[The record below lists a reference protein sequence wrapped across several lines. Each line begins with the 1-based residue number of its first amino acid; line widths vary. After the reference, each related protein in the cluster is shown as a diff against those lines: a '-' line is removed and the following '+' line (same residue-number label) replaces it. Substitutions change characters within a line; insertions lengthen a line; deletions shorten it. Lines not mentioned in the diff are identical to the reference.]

1 MISWRNEVSMTK
13 DVSYEFVLGKIVVN
27 VLLNLK
33 TDIQKNLIFLFVAGL
48 FFWISITLLL
58 PTLPTYIQDVGGT
71 TQQVGLV
78 MGCFAIGLLVSR
90 TWLGKIADQRGRK
103 LVVLI
108 GAFVAGTAPLG
119 YIFIQSITGLALVR
133 AFHGISIA
141 AFTIGFS
148 ALVVDCAPKE
158 NRGQLIGYMNLAV
171 PVGMSIGP
179 ALGGFLQVNANYS
192 LLFGVSAFCGLTAL
206 ILGYQLDE
214 FKIATAVKPDAQ
226 KIKLSK
232 LNQNRS
238 FSELIRNPGLL
249 TPSIILF
256 LIGFV
261 FGGLVAF
268 LPLYIRSADFVLNAG
283 LFYTVIAIASFTVRI
298 FIGKISDNQGRG
310 ILISFSLIFY
320 AISMFLLAIANSPAM
335 LLLAAVAEGAGAGI
349 LIPTMLALISD
360 RSYANERGRVY
371 ALCLGGF
378 DVGIAIA
385 GPILGFLTSYVSY
398 RGVFTINAA
407 LAIIALV
414 VFMLKG
420 NKGLTSSWRFAIG
433 KQKDLYN
440 LDV

>member
-1 MISWRNEVSMTK
+1 M
-13 DVSYEFVLGKIVVN
+13 N
-27 VLLNLK
+27 VLLQLK
-33 TDIQKNLIFLFVAGL
+33 TDIQKNLILLFTTGL

-58 PTLPTYIQDVGGT
+58 PTLPTYIQDVGGN

-78 MGCFAIGLLVSR
+78 MGCFAIGLIASR
-90 TWLGKIADQRGRK
+90 TWLGKLADRRSRK

-108 GAFVAGTAPLG
+108 GAFVAGTAPIG
-119 YIFIQSITGLALVR
+119 YIFIQSIPGLAMMR

-148 ALVVDCAPKE
+148 ALVVDFAPKK

-171 PVGMSIGP
+171 PMGMSIGP
-179 ALGGFLQVNANYS
+179 ALGGFLQVNASYS
-192 LLFGVSAFCGLTAL
+192 LLFSISALCGFMAL
-206 ILGYQLDE
+206 IISSQLYSVE
-214 FKIATAVKPDAQ
+214 TH
-226 KIKLSK
+226 SK
-232 LNQNRS
+232 KSDLYDKNLLTERGFQ
-238 FSELIRNPGLL
+238 ELIGSPELIIPG
-249 TPSIILF
+249 IVLF

-268 LPLYIRSADFVLNAG
+268 LPLYIRSGNFGLNAG

-298 FIGKISDNQGRG
+298 LIGKISDTRGRG
-310 ILISFSLIFY
+310 VLISASLIFY
-320 AISMFLLAIANSPAM
+320 ALSMILLAIANSPAV
-335 LLLAAVAEGAGAGI
+335 LLLGAVAEGAGAGI

-360 RSYANERGRVY
+360 RSYAHERGKVY

-398 RGVFTINAA
+398 RGVFAFNAI
-407 LAIIALV
+407 LAVVALV

-420 NKGLTSSWRFAIG
+420 NKDFASSWRFAIG
-433 KQKDLYN
+433 QHKDLYN